1 MNNTALFTALS
12 VTREEKISLIFE
24 AGAQPEADFL
34 TFRDKNDKRLH
45 SLYIHPQLTALQ
57 NYGPWLLE
65 VDGTEQLQSDMN
77 TLPGSVAV
85 IVSTLNR
92 PFLAIQLSRACT
104 IVQPGGA
111 TTLVRFYANHVIT
124 VLATCADYGWHA
136 CLFDGITQWW
146 LPGETQWQPLHIA
159 PSQAERADDPIIRLD
174 ETTWQ
179 QIADNPLVKSVLS
192 EWRKM
197 VSSHAFP
204 ACTQRRMVIRA
215 LDKAKSFGLDA
226 PADQQLYALCY
237 LNGGKK
243 ILESETVRTL
253 LPGVVNGKESLA
265 NVLSRASES

>member
-1 MNNTALFTALS
+1 MDNTALFTALS
-12 VTREEKISLIFE
+12 VAREEKISLLFE

-34 TFRDKNDKRLH
+34 AFRAKNENRLH

-65 VDGTEQLQSDMN
+65 VDDTEQLQSDMN
-77 TLPGSVAV
+77 TLSGNVAV
-85 IVSTLNR
+85 IVSTLHR
-92 PFLAIQLSRACT
+92 SFLAIQLSRACA

-111 TTLVRFYANHVIT
+111 TALVRFYAQHVIT
-124 VLATCADYGWHA
+124 VLATCTDYGWHA

-146 LPGETQWQPLHIA
+146 LPAETQWQPLHI
-159 PSQAERADDPIIRLD
+159 PQSQAEKAYDPIVRLD

-179 QIADNPLVKSVLS
+179 QIADNPLVKSVLR

-197 VSSHAFP
+197 GSSQSFP

-226 PADQQLYALCY
+226 PADRQLYALCY

-253 LPGVVNGKESLA
+253 LPRIVAGKESLA
-265 NVLSRASES
+265 NVLSRTSES

>member
-146 LPGETQWQPLHIA
+146 LSARMKSPVITICVGALVVTLGIPEAIISAFLL
-159 PSQAERADDPIIRLD
+159 IIRLAITAW
-174 ETTWQ
+174 ET
-179 QIADNPLVKSVLS
+179 LVTILGGG
-192 EWRKM
+192 
-197 VSSHAFP
+197 AG
-204 ACTQRRMVIRA
+204 AAA
-215 LDKAKSFGLDA
+215 LGAG
-226 PADQQLYALCY
+226 
-237 LNGGKK
+237 
-243 ILESETVRTL
+243 
-253 LPGVVNGKESLA
+253 
-265 NVLSRASES
+265 

>member
-45 SLYIHPQLTALQ
+45 SLYIHPQLMALQ

-104 IVQPGGA
+104 IVQPEGA
-111 TTLVRFYANHVIT
+111 TALVRFYANHVIT
-124 VLATCADYGWHA
+124 VLAACADYGWHA

-146 LPGETQWQPLHIA
+146 FTRRHA
-159 PSQAERADDPIIRLD
+159 VA
-174 ETTWQ
+174 T
-179 QIADNPLVKSVLS
+179 
-192 EWRKM
+192 
-197 VSSHAFP
+197 SSHS
-204 ACTQRRMVIRA
+204 TITSR
-215 LDKAKSFGLDA
+215 
-226 PADQQLYALCY
+226 
-237 LNGGKK
+237 NGRQPDY
-243 ILESETVRTL
+243 S
-253 LPGVVNGKESLA
+253 A
-265 NVLSRASES
+265 